1 MTVKRLLLYV
11 ALVVLAAYGA
21 ITSYPGILFSA
32 SRGYNNITLYSRLPL
47 NELTDKLLA
56 RVYDALAAE
65 EFFDPG
71 RKLEI
76 YLTGGYGEYRFFAPF
91 CGRSYSCAHPVSNK
105 VFIASA
111 DPGKDLAYDP
121 SGRGAPRILESVM
134 VHELAKAQVKNKLGA
149 LKYLAAADW
158 KKDGYAEHLARETGD
173 MNSADICGEWNRNDL
188 LKRYLEYRLM
198 AELLKYEDGIGY
210 AALMT
215 ENISYESVRTRVLN
229 KYCKRL

>member
-1 MTVKRLLLYV
+1 
-11 ALVVLAAYGA
+11 
-21 ITSYPGILFSA
+21 
-32 SRGYNNITLYSRLPL
+32 
-47 NELTDKLLA
+47 
-56 RVYDALAAE
+56 
-65 EFFDPG
+65 
-71 RKLEI
+71 
-76 YLTGGYGEYRFFAPF
+76 
-91 CGRSYSCAHPVSNK
+91 